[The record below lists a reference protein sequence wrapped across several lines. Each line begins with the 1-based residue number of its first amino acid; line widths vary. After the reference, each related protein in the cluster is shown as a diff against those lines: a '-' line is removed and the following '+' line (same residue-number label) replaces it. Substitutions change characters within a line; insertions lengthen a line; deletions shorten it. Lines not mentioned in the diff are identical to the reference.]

1 MARLMTVLM
10 IGDVVG
16 EAGLRALET
25 GLPRL
30 IARHGA
36 DFVIVNGE
44 NAVEGY
50 GITGPALDRIITAGA
65 DIVTS
70 GNHVWEKGEFWEIL
84 ERHTAYGEIIKGAQ
98 CLARNGHNLG
108 CARRVLAFPQHGV
121 GPKNAPPQ
129 INVTGP
135 GSPLRGIENGK
146 WIMENYRND
155 ADSPQNPH
163 YPLSIPH
170 YQFPEGGNPASVPL
184 ILRPANYPSPAP
196 GAGAAL
202 LKKNGKRLLVINL
215 QGREYMTAI
224 DCPFQAAD
232 AFINAN
238 PGVPAVI
245 DFHAESSAE
254 KEALGLYLDGRT
266 SVVAGTHTHVQ
277 TADAKILPGGTAYI
291 TDLGM
296 TGPTDG
302 VIGMDAE
309 ICLAR
314 AKTQVLYRMRCA
326 DGPCAVQGIAVTF
339 DTDGTNR
346 GNSENN
352 NEGGHPASST
362 VSASSIEAF
371 CLNVDMNINVEM
383 NIIEDTSI
391 NEGRL

>member
-1 MARLMTVLM
+1 MTVLM

-25 GLPRL
+25 GLPQL
-30 IARHGA
+30 IARYRA

-50 GITGPALDRIITAGA
+50 GITGSAMKRIIAAGA

-70 GNHVWEKGEFWEIL
+70 GNHVWEKGEFWEFL
-84 ERHTAYGEIIKGAQ
+84 ERHTAYGIQMRGD
-98 CLARNGHNLG
+98 
-108 CARRVLAFPQHGV
+108 
-121 GPKNAPPQ
+121 
-129 INVTGP
+129 
-135 GSPLRGIENGK
+135 GSPLPPDLLPLYRELRGAYLHSKHCPGAVLPAPPSAG
-146 WIMENYRND
+146 D
-155 ADSPQNPH
+155 TPATPPNPV
-163 YPLSIPH
+163 
-170 YQFPEGGNPASVPL
+170 SVPL
-184 ILRPANYPSPAP
+184 ILRPANYPAPAP

-202 LKKNGKRLLVINL
+202 LEKNGKRLLVINL

-224 DCPFQAAD
+224 DCPFQTAD
-232 AFINAN
+232 VLLGAN

-245 DFHAESSAE
+245 DFHAESPAE
-254 KEALGLYLDGRT
+254 KEALGLYLDGRV
-266 SVVAGTHTHVQ
+266 SIVAGTHTHIQ

-326 DGPCAVQGIAVTF
+326 EGPCAVQGIAVTF
-339 DTDGTNR
+339 DTDGADS
-346 GNSENN
+346 GNND
-352 NEGGHPASST
+352 PAP
-362 VSASSIEAF
+362 SAASIETLW
-371 CLNVDMNINVEM
+371 LNVDMNKHE
-383 NIIEDTSI
+383 
-391 NEGRL
+391 

>member
-1 MARLMTVLM
+1 MTVLM

-30 IARHGA
+30 IARHRA
-36 DFVIVNGE
+36 NFVIVNGE

-50 GITGPALDRIITAGA
+50 GLNGPALERIIAAGA

-84 ERHTAYGEIIKGAQ
+84 ERHTAYGGQ
-98 CLARNGHNLG
+98 VMRGD
-108 CARRVLAFPQHGV
+108 V
-121 GPKNAPPQ
+121 
-129 INVTGP
+129 
-135 GSPLRGIENGK
+135 SPLAPAR
-146 WIMENYRND
+146 
-155 ADSPQNPH
+155 SPVER
-163 YPLSIPH
+163 
-170 YQFPEGGNPASVPL
+170 PEPQGASAPL
-184 ILRPANYPSPAP
+184 ILRPANYPAPAP

-202 LKKNGKRLLVINL
+202 LEKNGKHLLVINL

-224 DCPFQAAD
+224 DCPFQMAD
-232 AFINAN
+232 TLIGAN

-245 DFHAESSAE
+245 DFHAESPAE
-254 KEALGLYLDGRT
+254 KEALGLYLDGMA
-266 SVVAGTHTHVQ
+266 SIVAGTHTHVQ

-314 AKTQVLYRMRCA
+314 VKTQVLYRMRCA

-339 DTDGTNR
+339 DINDTN
-346 GNSENN
+346 GETNADSENRD
-352 NEGGHPASST
+352 GHPASS
-362 VSASSIEAF
+362 ALSIET
-371 CLNVDMNINVEM
+371 LWLDVDMNTIEENVHTNTHE
-383 NIIEDTSI
+383 N
-391 NEGRL
+391 RP